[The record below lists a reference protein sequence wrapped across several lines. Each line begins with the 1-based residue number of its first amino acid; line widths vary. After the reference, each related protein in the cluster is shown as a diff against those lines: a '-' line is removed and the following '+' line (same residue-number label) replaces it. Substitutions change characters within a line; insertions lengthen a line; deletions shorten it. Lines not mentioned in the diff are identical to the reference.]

1 MPRPSPTEFLRRIR
15 VQDETRGRV
24 VPPWAPLVLVGCT
37 VALVPW
43 SVLLFF
49 TLPEQQVA
57 RHWDLAWAGFDV
69 GIATMLA
76 ATAVSILRRS
86 VWTPVAATAAAT
98 LLLVDAWFDIVT
110 SDSSDERWVAVGMAV
125 LCELPLA
132 AICLLIARNVERDM
146 EQARRYVLAAGYT
159 VEGRRLVP
167 PPGAAGEPAQ
177 PGGGAITSASNDA
190 APSAPAG
197 PSPQPSPRRSG

>member
-1 MPRPSPTEFLRRIR
+1 MSRPSPREFLRRIR
-15 VQDETRGRV
+15 VQDQARGRV
-24 VPPWAPLVLVGCT
+24 VPPWAPVLLVACT
-37 VALVPW
+37 VLLIPW

-76 ATAVSILRRS
+76 TTAVSILRRS
-86 VWTPVAATAAAT
+86 VWTPVAATAAGT
-98 LLLVDAWFDIVT
+98 LLLVDAWFDVVT
-110 SDSSDERWVAVGMAV
+110 SPTQDERWVAVGMGV
-125 LCELPLA
+125 LCEVPLA
-132 AICLLIARNVERDM
+132 VVCLLIARNVERVM

-167 PPGAAGEPAQ
+167 PAGAEGTAGDGRLVEREVDEATDT
-177 PGGGAITSASNDA
+177 GA
-190 APSAPAG
+190 PV
-197 PSPQPSPRRSG
+197 